1 MADKDETRVK
11 GLLGRAEDI
20 LKAPEEGTALR
31 PYISQARE
39 AVEGVATTVTG
50 GINTF
55 AQQVDTTV
63 DEQLKKVNAFETNAA
78 GNTAQGASLISLLRP
93 ELKFGAI
100 VGATAL
106 VSAKFGP
113 RAFFRNTLV
122 MSTVGG
128 YIAYP
133 EFLDKAKTGFLAQV
147 EQLTGSKR

>member
-1 MADKDETRVK
+1 MADKGETHVR
-11 GLLGRAEDI
+11 GLLGRAEEI

-39 AVEGVATTVTG
+39 AVTGAATTVTG
-50 GINTF
+50 EINNL

-63 DEQLKKVNAFETNAA
+63 EEQLKKVNAFETNTG
-78 GNTAQGASLISLLRP
+78 GNATKGASVISLLRP

-106 VSAKFGP
+106 LSAKFGP

-122 MSTVGG
+122 MSAVGG

-133 EFLDKAKTGFLAQV
+133 EFLDRAKTGFLAQV